1 MAIAYFDS
9 GTTNTRLYIL
19 NEKHEIIE
27 TEKRSIGS
35 KDVAIS
41 GERNILISA
50 MREMLEN
57 AFENTGCGGDD
68 ISGIYASG
76 MVTSPFGIKEIPH
89 VEIPVRV
96 EEFADKIYP
105 YRECDFFNRVI
116 NLIPGIKTREKE
128 AELRNNARGEEIEAI
143 GVMSQWDIWKNE
155 AAALV
160 FPGSHTH
167 TIYIKNGYIAGILS
181 NFTGEIFHA
190 FRTGT
195 ILASILNNGTD
206 DLNEMV
212 AEGAKCV
219 EKYGFNRAM
228 YIAHGMNIFN
238 EGSEIDR
245 ISFCEGVI
253 NSGMKKSI
261 EFYCKNKWKGCSTL
275 AVVGDERTYRIYKLL
290 FAESRIVNNL
300 TYIKNDKVT
309 PYTVKGLVKLL
320 ETKEAAG

>member
-19 NEKHEIIE
+19 NENNEIIE
-27 TEKRSIGS
+27 AEKKSIGS
-35 KDVAIS
+35 KDVVIS
-41 GERNILISA
+41 GNRSLLLSA
-50 MREMLEN
+50 MKEMLEN
-57 AFENTGCGGDD
+57 AFKHTGYDAHH
-68 ISGIYASG
+68 ISDIYASG

-89 VEIPVRV
+89 VEIPVSV
-96 EEFADKIYP
+96 KEFADRIYP
-105 YRECDFFNRVI
+105 YKECDFFNCVI

-143 GVMSQWDIWKNE
+143 GVMSQWHTRENE

-167 TIYIKNGYIAGILS
+167 TIYIEKGYISGILS

-190 FRTGT
+190 FRTET
-195 ILASILNNGTD
+195 ILASILNRDTEG
-206 DLNEMV
+206 LNEMV
-212 AEGAKCV
+212 AEGARCA

-261 EFYCKNKWKGCSTL
+261 EFYCKNKWKGCSTV
-275 AVVGDERTYRIYKLL
+275 AVVGDERTYHIYKLL
-290 FAESRIVNNL
+290 FAESRIVNDL
-300 TYIKNDKVT
+300 TYIKNDDVM

-320 ETKEAAG
+320 ETKDVAG

>member
-19 NEKHEIIE
+19 NANHEIIDAG
-27 TEKRSIGS
+27 KRNIGS

-41 GERNILISA
+41 GNRNILLSA
-50 MREMLEN
+50 MKEMLEN
-57 AFENTGCGGDD
+57 TLKHIGYGNCH
-68 ISGIYASG
+68 ISDIYASG

-96 EEFADKIYP
+96 KEFADSIYP
-105 YRECDFFNRVI
+105 YKECDFFNCVI
-116 NLIPGIKTREKE
+116 NLIPGIKTGENE

-143 GVMSQWDIWKNE
+143 GVMSEWDMQGNE
-155 AAALV
+155 AVALV

-167 TIYIKNGYIAGILS
+167 TIYIEKGYISGILS

-190 FRTGT
+190 FRTET
-195 ILASILNNGTD
+195 ILSSILNRNTEG
-206 DLNEMV
+206 LNEMV
-212 AEGAKCV
+212 AEGARCA

-245 ISFCEGVI
+245 LSFCEGAI
-253 NSGMKKSI
+253 NSGMKKSM
-261 EFYCKNKWKGCSTL
+261 EFYCQNKWNGCSTV
-275 AVVGDERTYRIYKLL
+275 AVVGDERTYHIYKLL
-290 FAESRIVNNL
+290 FAESRIVKNL
-300 TYIKNDKVT
+300 TYIKNDEVM

-320 ETKEAAG
+320 ETKGGAV